1 MKLAIATAAALA
13 SLAGAGASAQQVHC
27 DDLKALV
34 AAAEADFAPLRGPLI
49 RKETVADLARESG
62 VPPSALAGL
71 DYQRQVFVAGG
82 PRPKGATCDVSVARI
97 KDEESD
103 LAQSAYR
110 CSWQGVPGFA
120 ALKKSL
126 SACLPAAEREEDVE
140 SVYLAVERVAS
151 GEGYRSI
158 VVSAEANTLQDVV
171 LSIEKSVCLN
181 RSEGGCDDADD
192 E

>member
-1 MKLAIATAAALA
+1 MKRLLATAAVGLLA
-13 SLAGAGASAQQVHC
+13 PAGATAQQVHC
-27 DDLKALV
+27 DDLKAIV
-34 AAAEADFAPLRGPLI
+34 AAADTDFVALRGPLI
-49 RKETVADLARESG
+49 RKETVADLARENS

-71 DYQRQVFVAGG
+71 DYQRQVFAAGG
-82 PRPKGATCDVSVARI
+82 PRPKGATCDVSVASI

-110 CSWQGVPGFA
+110 CSWQGVPGFT

-126 SACLPAAEREEDVE
+126 SACLPAAERDEDAE